1 MQLDFFP
8 EEIKVLESDAIDI
21 STIEFD
27 PTLAKGK
34 QIVRDWLYSEVV
46 TGKYFLYKTGGINR
60 WHQDKGQT
68 FPYLQNK
75 HTGNIIKPTQVGIG
89 YPVININVGGT
100 TKIIQ
105 MHRLVGEAFI
115 INPDPKIRT
124 IVHHKNNIIDDWSV
138 DNLWWIT
145 KKENSLLKQK
155 KKKEP
160 DQLSMNRMFSG
171 GGFVG

>member
-46 TGKYFLYKTGGINR
+46 EGKYFLYKTGGINR

-89 YPVININVGGT
+89 YPVININVNGT

-124 IVHHKNNIIDDWSV
+124 IVHHKNNDIEDWSI

>member
-1 MQLDFFP
+1 MKPYVHIEKNFASLDECNYIINHFGP
-8 EEIKVLESDAIDI
+8 KCKEH
-21 STIEFD
+21 
-27 PTLAKGK
+27 
-34 QIVRDWLYSEVV
+34 LY
-46 TGKYFLYKTGGINR
+46 GNGPL
-60 WHQDKGQT
+60 KGQT

-124 IVHHKNNIIDDWSV
+124 IVHHKNNDIEDWSI